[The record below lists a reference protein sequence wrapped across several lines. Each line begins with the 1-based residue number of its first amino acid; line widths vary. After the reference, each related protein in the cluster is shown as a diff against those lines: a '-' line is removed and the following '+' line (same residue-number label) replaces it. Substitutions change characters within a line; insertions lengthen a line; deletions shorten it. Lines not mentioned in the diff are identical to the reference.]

1 VGTKLT
7 EEEYALL
14 EAVAA
19 KRGLTVGEWC
29 REELLRGAS
38 NGNSTSTTATS
49 AAPIGKPATS
59 TDETLLAEILAL
71 RTILLNLFYD
81 LAHGETVSAD
91 RMQELIAKADGE
103 KYEKALGRLKSQTK
117 REAA

>member
-1 VGTKLT
+1 MGTKLT

-49 AAPIGKPATS
+49 AAPIVKPATS

-81 LAHGETVSAD
+81 LAGGGKIHAD
-91 RMQELIAKADGE
+91 RMEEVIAKADGN
-103 KYEKALGRLKSQTK
+103 KWEKA
-117 REAA
+117 RERFERSVAGVA